1 MLKLRPCRGMA
12 TVRSI
17 FALTLLLAGS
27 AAFAQF
33 SRELRLAQPRMNGN
47 DVKVVQ
53 ERLLFLGFAE
63 IGEADGW
70 FGPKTELAVKK
81 FQEYLGYAPDGI
93 LGREAYISLLSKDR
107 LLASLMQDIKSTE
120 SLKLKSYKLI
130 EDDIEGRSTEGGQR
144 KRYYDNGQL
153 AFVEIGILGE
163 LGKVEYRVSR
173 LADRYLIRSKLFSYP
188 SPFDVEHATIEYS
201 TYYWTTTDSFVWK
214 DGKSTKGERNVPRIL
229 DLVQ

>member
-1 MLKLRPCRGMA
+1 MLKLRHCRGMA
-12 TVRSI
+12 TVRII
-17 FALTLLLAGS
+17 FALTLLLAGG

-47 DVKVVQ
+47 DVKVIQ
-53 ERLLFLGFAE
+53 ERLLSLGFAE

-81 FQEYLGYAPDGI
+81 FQEYLGFAPDGI
-93 LGREAYISLLSKDR
+93 IGREAYNCLLSKDR

-120 SLKLKSYKLI
+120 SMKLKSYKLI
-130 EDDIEGRSTEGGQR
+130 EDDIEDRSTEGGQR

-153 AFVEIGILGE
+153 AFVEIGIFGE

-173 LADRYLIRSKLFSYP
+173 LTDRYLIRSKLFSYP
-188 SPFDVEHATIEYS
+188 SPFDVEHATVKYS
-201 TYYWTTTDSFVWK
+201 MYYWTSTEAFVWQE
-214 DGKSTKGERNVPRIL
+214 GKYTKGERNLPRIL